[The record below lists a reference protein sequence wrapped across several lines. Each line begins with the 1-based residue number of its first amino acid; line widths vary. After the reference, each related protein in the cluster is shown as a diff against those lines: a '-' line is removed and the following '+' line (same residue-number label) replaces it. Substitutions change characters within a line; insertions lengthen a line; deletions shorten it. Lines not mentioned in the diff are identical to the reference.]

1 MAQYSV
7 HDAKA
12 NLSRLIA
19 LTLAGEDVVIARYG
33 VPVVRL
39 APVVPVGRREF
50 GALKGK
56 IALDASFND
65 PLPADEQAG
74 WRL

>member
-1 MAQYSV
+1 MPQFSV
-7 HDAKA
+7 REAKA

-19 LTLAGEDVVIARYG
+19 MALAGEAVVIARRG

-39 APVVPVGRREF
+39 EPVKREGRREF

-56 IALDASFND
+56 VALDASFHE